1 MSNKSTVA
9 KKLSLDDPLQFIKG
23 VGPKRADLLK
33 KINLETVSDAL
44 FFLPFRYEDRTQVK
58 KIIELVPNETASFLG
73 EVVNAGTV
81 RIGRRRKI
89 FEALVQD
96 DSGFLHVKWFQFN
109 ETYMTEKVKAGRKL
123 IFSGKPTHNKRG
135 GGLEVIHPNT
145 EIQSDG
151 SSESLEIGRIVPIY
165 HSTDGLH
172 LKSLRKIMKNL
183 VDDYKNLIEEFLPE
197 KIIKRYKFPT
207 RSKAIQRAHFPPND
221 ASIELLDK
229 FQDSSQ
235 ARLIFEEFFLLQLTL
250 ALKKRHL
257 EFEEF
262 GQPFKTRGE
271 IIHKFMELLKF
282 DLTKAQKKVLGEIM
296 HYLEKNEP
304 MNLLLQGDVGSGKT
318 VVALISLLT
327 GVDNDCQTALMAPTE
342 LLAEQHFLSIRPF
355 CEALNI
361 TIALVTSSGTA
372 KEKSLLHSSISNG
385 TTQIIVGT
393 HALIQKKIEFSKLG
407 LIVVDEQHR
416 FGVLQR
422 DALSKKGLTP
432 HVLIMT
438 ATPIPRS
445 LALTLYG
452 DMNVSFL
459 DEFPPGRIPIETK
472 LFYEDS
478 RNTAYTLLEKEITEG
493 RQAYVVCP
501 LIEESESIDLKAAID
516 VSEELQNRRLP
527 NFKIELIHG
536 KLKKEERQ
544 KIMAAFKNGEI
555 DVLVATTVI
564 EVGID
569 VPNATVMLI
578 EHAERFG
585 LAQLHQ
591 LRGRVGRGKQASI
604 CLLICSHALTV
615 DGKARLSAI
624 VKSRDGFSIAE
635 EDLRIRGPGD
645 FTGTRQSG
653 MPLLRAGNLLRDIKL
668 LELSRREAIDLIEKD
683 PKLEA
688 PEHIKL
694 KDALHHT
701 FGNQTNLMK
710 VI

>member
-1 MSNKSTVA
+1 MSGKPSAA
-9 KKLSLDDPLQFIKG
+9 KKKSLDDPLQFIKG

-44 FFLPFRYEDRTQVK
+44 FYLPFRYEDRTQVK
-58 KIIELVPNETASFLG
+58 KIIELVPGETVSFFG
-73 EVVNAGTV
+73 KVIDAGTI

-89 FEALVQD
+89 FEALVED
-96 DSGFLHVKWFQFN
+96 DSGFVHVKWFQFN
-109 ETYMTEKVKAGRKL
+109 EAYMTEKIKAGRKL
-123 IFSGKPTHNKRG
+123 IFSGKPTQNKRG

-145 EIQSDG
+145 EIQSDE
-151 SSESLEIGRIVPIY
+151 SSDSLEIGRIVPVY
-165 HSTDGLH
+165 HSTEGLH
-172 LKSLRKIMKNL
+172 LKSLRTIMKNVVDNYKNL
-183 VDDYKNLIEEFLPE
+183 VDEFLPE
-197 KIIKRYKFPT
+197 KIIRRYKFPS
-207 RSKAIQRAHFPPND
+207 RSEALQRAHFPPSD
-221 ASIELLDK
+221 ASTKLLEK
-229 FQDSSQ
+229 FQDPSQ
-235 ARLIFEEFFLLQLTL
+235 VRLIFEEFFLLQLAL
-250 ALKKRHL
+250 ACKKRHQ
-257 EFEEF
+257 EIEEC

-271 IIHKFMELLKF
+271 TIRNFLKLLKF
-282 DLTKAQKKVLGEIM
+282 DLTQAQKRVLGEIM
-296 HYLEKNEP
+296 NYLERNEP

-318 VVALISLLT
+318 VVALIALLT

-372 KEKSLLHSSISNG
+372 KEKSLLHSLIANG

-459 DEFPPGRIPIETK
+459 DEFPPGRIPIETQ
-472 LFYEDS
+472 LFYEDA
-478 RNTAYTLLEKEITEG
+478 RNTAYTLLEKEIKEG

-516 VSEELQNRRLP
+516 VTDELQNRRLP
-527 NFKIELIHG
+527 NFKIQLIHG

-544 KIMAAFKNGEI
+544 KIMAEFKNRKI

-591 LRGRVGRGKQASI
+591 LRGRVGRGEHASK
-604 CLLICSHALTV
+604 CFLIASYALTD
-615 DGKARLSAI
+615 DGRARLNAI

-653 MPLLRAGNLLRDIKL
+653 IPLLKAGNLLRDIKL
-668 LELSRREAIDLIEKD
+668 LELSRREAFDLIEKD
-683 PKLEA
+683 PQLEA

-694 KDALHHT
+694 KEVLHYT
-701 FGNQTNLMK
+701 FGNQANLMK

>member
-1 MSNKSTVA
+1 MSGKLTLA
-9 KKLSLDDPLQFIKG
+9 KNLSLNDPLQFIKG

-44 FFLPFRYEDRTQVK
+44 FYLPFRYDDRSQVK
-58 KIIELVPNETASFLG
+58 KIIKLVPGETVSFVG
-73 EVVNAGTV
+73 EVVDAAV
-81 RIGRRRKI
+81 IRVGRRRKI

-96 DSGFLHVKWFQFN
+96 DSGFVRVKWFQFN
-109 ETYMTEKVKAGRKL
+109 ETYMTEKIKVGRKL
-123 IFSGKPTHNKRG
+123 IFSGKPTHDKRG
-135 GGLEVIHPNT
+135 GGLEVIHPDT
-145 EIQSDG
+145 EIRSDEN
-151 SSESLEIGRIVPIY
+151 SESLEIGRIVPIY
-165 HSTDGLH
+165 HSTEGLH
-172 LKSLRKIMKNL
+172 LKSLRTIMKNI

-207 RSKAIQRAHFPPND
+207 RGEAIQRAHFPPGD
-221 ASIELLDK
+221 SSTKLLEK
-229 FQDSSQ
+229 FQDPSQ
-235 ARLIFEEFFLLQLTL
+235 ARLIFEEFFLLQLAL
-250 ALKKRHL
+250 AFKKRHI
-257 EFEEF
+257 EIEER
-262 GQPFKTRGE
+262 GQPFKTRGKT
-271 IIHKFMELLKF
+271 IRKFLKLLKF
-282 DLTKAQKKVLGEIM
+282 DLTQAQKKVLGEIM
-296 HYLEKNEP
+296 GYLEKKEP

-318 VVALISLLT
+318 VVALIALLT
-327 GVDNDCQTALMAPTE
+327 GVDNGCQTALMAPTE
-342 LLAEQHFLSIRPF
+342 LLAEQHFLSILPF

-361 TIALVTSSGTA
+361 TIELVTSSGTA
-372 KEKSLLHSSISNG
+372 KEKSLIRNGIENG
-385 TTQIIVGT
+385 TAQIIVGT
-393 HALIQKKIEFSKLG
+393 HALIQKKVEFSNLG

-422 DALSKKGLTP
+422 DAIGKKGLTP

-452 DMNVSFL
+452 DMNISFL
-459 DEFPPGRIPIETK
+459 DESPPGRMPIETK
-472 LFYEDS
+472 LFYE
-478 RNTAYTLLEKEITEG
+478 NTRDMAYSLLEKEIKEG

-516 VSEELQNRRLP
+516 VRDDLQNRRLP
-527 NFKIELIHG
+527 NLIVQLIHG

-544 KIMAAFKNGEI
+544 KIMAEFKNGKI

-591 LRGRVGRGKQASI
+591 LRGRVGRGKHASK
-604 CLLICSHALTV
+604 CFLIASHALT
-615 DGKARLSAI
+615 DNGKARLNAI
-624 VKSRDGFSIAE
+624 VKSQDGFSIAE

-668 LELSRREAIDLIEKD
+668 LELSKREATDLIEKD
-683 PKLEA
+683 PQLGA
-688 PEHIKL
+688 PEHVKL

>member
-33 KINLETVSDAL
+33 KLNLETVSDAL

-58 KIIELVPNETASFLG
+58 KIIELVPGETASFLG

-109 ETYMTEKVKAGRKL
+109 ETYMKEKVKTGRKL

-172 LKSLRKIMKNL
+172 LKSLRKIIKNL
-183 VDDYKNLIEEFLPE
+183 VDNYKNLIEEFLPD
-197 KIIKRYKFPT
+197 KILKRYKFPT
-207 RSKAIQRAHFPPND
+207 RSKAIQKAHFPPND

-257 EFEEF
+257 QVEEC

-271 IIHKFMELLKF
+271 LIHKFMELLKF

-385 TTQIIVGT
+385 TTQIIIGT

-688 PEHIKL
+688 PEHINL
-694 KDALHHT
+694 KEALHHT

>member
-1 MSNKSTVA
+1 MDSQPTSL

-44 FFLPFRYEDRTQVK
+44 FYLPFRYDDRSQVK
-58 KIIELVPNETASFLG
+58 TINDLVPGEIVSFVG
-73 EVVNAGTV
+73 KVIDAGV
-81 RIGRRRKI
+81 IRIGRRRKI
-89 FEALVQD
+89 FEALIQD
-96 DSGFLHVKWFQFN
+96 ESGFVRVKWFQFN
-109 ETYMTEKVKAGRKL
+109 ETFMIEKIKIGRKFV
-123 IFSGKPTHNKRG
+123 FSGKPTYNKRG
-135 GGLEVIHPNT
+135 GGLELIHPDS
-145 EIQSDG
+145 EIQSDED
-151 SSESLEIGRIVPIY
+151 SESLEIGRIVPVY
-165 HSTDGLH
+165 HSTEGLH
-172 LKSLRKIMKNL
+172 LKSLRTIIKNV
-183 VDDYKNLIEEFLPE
+183 VDDYKSLVEEFLPK

-207 RSKAIQRAHFPPND
+207 RSEAIQRVHFPPSD
-221 ASIELLDK
+221 ASIKLLEK
-229 FQDSSQ
+229 FQDLSQ
-235 ARLIFEEFFLLQLTL
+235 ERLIFEEFFLLQL
-250 ALKKRHL
+250 ALVFKKRHV
-257 EFEEF
+257 EIEER

-271 IIHKFMELLKF
+271 TIRKFLKLLKF
-282 DLTKAQKKVLGEIM
+282 DLTQAQKKVLGEIM
-296 HYLEKNEP
+296 GYVEKREP

-318 VVALISLLT
+318 VVAVIALLT
-327 GVDNDCQTALMAPTE
+327 GVDNNCQSALMAPTE
-342 LLAEQHFLSIRPF
+342 LLAEQHFLNIRPF
-355 CEALNI
+355 CKALNI
-361 TIALVTSSGTA
+361 SIELVTSSGTA
-372 KEKSLLHSSISNG
+372 KEKSLAHKRIESG

-393 HALIQKKIEFSKLG
+393 HALIQKKIKFSKLG

-422 DALSKKGLTP
+422 EAISKKGLTP

-459 DEFPPGRIPIETK
+459 DEFPPGRRPIETR
-472 LFYEDS
+472 LFYENKRDI
-478 RNTAYTLLEKEITEG
+478 AYSLLKNEIQKG

-516 VSEELQNRRLP
+516 VCDELQNKRLP
-527 NFKIELIHG
+527 DFKVQLIHG
-536 KLKKEERQ
+536 KLRKEERQ
-544 KIMAAFKNGEI
+544 QIMTKFKNREI
-555 DVLVATTVI
+555 NVLVATTVI

-591 LRGRVGRGKQASI
+591 LRGRVGRGEYASQ
-604 CLLICSHALTV
+604 CFLIASHALTN
-615 DGKARLSAI
+615 DGKARLNAI

-653 MPLLRAGNLLRDIKL
+653 IPLLRAGNLLRDIKL
-668 LELSRREAIDLIEKD
+668 LELSRREAIDLIERD

-688 PEHIKL
+688 PEHAKL
-694 KDALHHT
+694 KDALSHT
-701 FGNQTNLMK
+701 FENQMNLMK

>member
-1 MSNKSTVA
+1 MSGKPTA
-9 KKLSLDDPLQFIKG
+9 PKKKSLDDPLQFIKG

-44 FFLPFRYEDRTQVK
+44 FYLPFRYEDRTQVK
-58 KIIELVPNETASFLG
+58 KITELVPDETASFFG
-73 EVVNAGTV
+73 KVVDAGTI

-96 DSGFLHVKWFQFN
+96 DSGFVRVKWFQFN
-109 ETYMTEKVKAGRKL
+109 EAYMTEKIKAGRKL

-145 EIQSDG
+145 EIQSDE
-151 SSESLEIGRIVPIY
+151 SSESLEIGRIVPVY
-165 HSTDGLH
+165 HSTEGLH
-172 LKSLRKIMKNL
+172 LKSLRTIMKNV
-183 VDDYKNLIEEFLPE
+183 VDDYKNLVDEFLPE
-197 KIIKRYKFPT
+197 KIIRRYKFPT
-207 RSKAIQRAHFPPND
+207 RSKALQRAHFPPSD
-221 ASIELLDK
+221 ASTKLLEK
-229 FQDSSQ
+229 FQDPSQ
-235 ARLIFEEFFLLQLTL
+235 ARLIFEEFFLLQLAL
-250 ALKKRHL
+250 AFKKRHL
-257 EFEEF
+257 EVVER
-262 GQPFKTRGE
+262 GRPFKTRGE
-271 IIHKFMELLKF
+271 TIRKFLKLLNF
-282 DLTKAQKKVLGEIM
+282 DLTQAQKKVLGEIM
-296 HYLEKNEP
+296 SYLERNEP

-318 VVALISLLT
+318 VVALIALLT

-372 KEKSLLHSSISNG
+372 KEKTLIHGYIANG

-472 LFYEDS
+472 LFYEDA
-478 RNTAYTLLEKEITEG
+478 RNTGYTLLEKEIKEG

-516 VSEELQNRRLP
+516 VSDELKNRRLP
-527 NFKIELIHG
+527 NFKIQLIHG

-544 KIMAAFKNGEI
+544 KIMAEFKNGEI

-591 LRGRVGRGKQASI
+591 LRGRVGRGKHASK
-604 CLLICSHALTV
+604 CFLIASYALTD
-615 DGKARLSAI
+615 DGKARLNAI
-624 VKSRDGFSIAE
+624 VKSQDGFSIAE

-653 MPLLRAGNLLRDIKL
+653 IPLLRAGNLLRDIKL
-668 LELSRREAIDLIEKD
+668 LELSRREAFDLIEKD
-683 PKLEA
+683 PQLEA

-701 FGNQTNLMK
+701 FGNQANLMK

>member
-1 MSNKSTVA
+1 MSGKPSAA
-9 KKLSLDDPLQFIKG
+9 KKKSLDDPLQFIKG

-44 FFLPFRYEDRTQVK
+44 FYLPFRYEDRTQVK
-58 KIIELVPNETASFLG
+58 KIIELVPGETVSFFG
-73 EVVNAGTV
+73 KVIGAGTI

-89 FEALVQD
+89 FEALVED
-96 DSGFLHVKWFQFN
+96 DSGFVHVKWFQFN
-109 ETYMTEKVKAGRKL
+109 ETYITEKIKAGRKL

-135 GGLEVIHPNT
+135 GGLEIIHPNT
-145 EIQSDG
+145 EIQSDEN
-151 SSESLEIGRIVPIY
+151 SESLEIGRIVPVY
-165 HSTDGLH
+165 HSTEGLH
-172 LKSLRKIMKNL
+172 LKSLRKIIKNV
-183 VDDYKNLIEEFLPE
+183 VDDYKTLIDEFLPE
-197 KIIKRYKFPT
+197 QIIKRYKFPS
-207 RSKAIQRAHFPPND
+207 RSEALQRAHFPPSD
-221 ASIELLDK
+221 ASTKLLEK
-229 FQDSSQ
+229 FQDPSQ
-235 ARLIFEEFFLLQLTL
+235 ARLIFEEFFLLQLAL
-250 ALKKRHL
+250 ALKKRRL
-257 EFEEF
+257 EVEEC

-271 IIHKFMELLKF
+271 MIRKFLKLLNF
-282 DLTKAQKKVLGEIM
+282 NLTQAQKRVLREIM
-296 HYLEKNEP
+296 NYLERNEP

-318 VVALISLLT
+318 VVALIALLT

-372 KEKSLLHSSISNG
+372 KEKSLLHSLIANG
-385 TTQIIVGT
+385 KTQIIVGT

-459 DEFPPGRIPIETK
+459 DEFPPGRIPIETQ
-472 LFYEDS
+472 LFYEDA
-478 RNTAYTLLEKEITEG
+478 RNTAYTLLEKEIKEG

-516 VSEELQNRRLP
+516 VTDELQNRKLP
-527 NFKIELIHG
+527 NFKIQLIHG

-544 KIMAAFKNGEI
+544 KIMSEFKNGEI

-591 LRGRVGRGKQASI
+591 LRGRVGRGEHASK
-604 CLLICSHALTV
+604 CFLIASYALTD
-615 DGKARLSAI
+615 DGRARLNAI

-653 MPLLRAGNLLRDIKL
+653 IPLLKAGNLLRDIKL
-668 LELSRREAIDLIEKD
+668 LELSRREAFDLIEKD
-683 PKLEA
+683 PQLEA
-688 PEHIKL
+688 PEHIKI
-694 KDALHHT
+694 KDALHQT
-701 FGNQTNLMK
+701 FGNQANLMK

>member
-1 MSNKSTVA
+1 MSGKPTAV
-9 KKLSLDDPLQFIKG
+9 KKKTLDDPLQFIKG

-33 KINLETVSDAL
+33 KINLETVSDI
-44 FFLPFRYEDRTQVK
+44 FFYLPFRYEDRTQIK
-58 KIIELVPNETASFLG
+58 KIIELVPGETVSFFG
-73 EVVNAGTV
+73 KVIDAGTI

-96 DSGFLHVKWFQFN
+96 DSGFVRVKWFQFN
-109 ETYMTEKVKAGRKL
+109 ETYMKEKIKAGREV
-123 IFSGKPTHNKRG
+123 IFSGKPTQNKRG
-135 GGLEVIHPNT
+135 GGLEIIHPNT
-145 EIQSDG
+145 EIQSDE
-151 SSESLEIGRIVPIY
+151 SSESLEIGCIVPVY
-165 HSTDGLH
+165 HSTEGLH
-172 LKSLRKIMKNL
+172 LKSLRTIMKNV
-183 VDDYKNLIEEFLPE
+183 VDDYKNLVNEFLPE
-197 KIIKRYKFPT
+197 KIIKRYKLLT
-207 RSKAIQRAHFPPND
+207 RSKALQRAHFPPND
-221 ASIELLDK
+221 ASIKLLEK
-229 FQDSSQ
+229 FQDPSQ
-235 ARLIFEEFFLLQLTL
+235 VRLIFEEFFLLQLSL
-250 ALKKRHL
+250 ALKKRRL
-257 EFEEF
+257 EVEEC

-271 IIHKFMELLKF
+271 IIRKFLKLLKF
-282 DLTKAQKKVLGEIM
+282 DLTQAQKRVLGEIM
-296 HYLEKNEP
+296 NYLERNEP

-318 VVALISLLT
+318 VVALIALLT
-327 GVDNDCQTALMAPTE
+327 GVDNNCQTALMAPTE

-372 KEKSLLHSSISNG
+372 KEKSLIRSCIANG

-459 DEFPPGRIPIETK
+459 DEFPPGRIPIKTK
-472 LFYEDS
+472 LFYEDA
-478 RNTAYTLLEKEITEG
+478 RNSAYSLLEKEIKEG

-516 VSEELQNRRLP
+516 VSEELKNRRLP
-527 NFKIELIHG
+527 NFKIQLIHG

-544 KIMAAFKNGEI
+544 KIMAEFKNGSI

-569 VPNATVMLI
+569 VSNATVMLI

-591 LRGRVGRGKQASI
+591 LRGRVGRGKYASK
-604 CLLICSHALTV
+604 CLLISSHALTD
-615 DGKARLSAI
+615 DGKARLNAI

-653 MPLLRAGNLLRDIKL
+653 IPLLRAGNLLRDIKL
-668 LELSRREAIDLIEKD
+668 LELSRREAFDLIEKD
-683 PKLEA
+683 PQLEA

-694 KDALHHT
+694 KDTLHYT
-701 FGNQTNLMK
+701 FGNQANLMK

>member
-1 MSNKSTVA
+1 MSGKPTAV
-9 KKLSLDDPLQFIKG
+9 KKKSLDDPLQFIKG

-44 FFLPFRYEDRTQVK
+44 FYLPFRYEDRTQVK
-58 KIIELVPNETASFLG
+58 KITELVPDETASFFG
-73 EVVNAGTV
+73 KVVDAGTI

-96 DSGFLHVKWFQFN
+96 DSGFVRVKWFQFN
-109 ETYMTEKVKAGRKL
+109 EAYMTEKIKAGRKL

-135 GGLEVIHPNT
+135 SGLEVIHPNT
-145 EIQSDG
+145 EIQSDE
-151 SSESLEIGRIVPIY
+151 SSESLEVGRIVPIY
-165 HSTDGLH
+165 HSTEGLH
-172 LKSLRKIMKNL
+172 LKSLRTIMKNV
-183 VDDYKNLIEEFLPE
+183 VDDYKNLVDEFLPE
-197 KIIKRYKFPT
+197 KIIRRYKFPT
-207 RSKAIQRAHFPPND
+207 RSKALQRAHFPPSD
-221 ASIELLDK
+221 ASTKLLEK
-229 FQDSSQ
+229 FQDPSQ
-235 ARLIFEEFFLLQLTL
+235 ARLIFEEFFLLQLAL
-250 ALKKRHL
+250 AFKKRHQ
-257 EFEEF
+257 EVEER

-271 IIHKFMELLKF
+271 TIRKFLKLLKF
-282 DLTKAQKKVLGEIM
+282 DLTQAQKRVLGEIM
-296 HYLEKNEP
+296 NYLERNEP

-318 VVALISLLT
+318 VVALIALLT

-372 KEKSLLHSSISNG
+372 NEKSLIHSCIAKG

-459 DEFPPGRIPIETK
+459 DEFPPGRIPIKTK
-472 LFYEDS
+472 LFYEDA
-478 RNTAYTLLEKEITEG
+478 RNTAYTILEKEIKEG

-516 VSEELQNRRLP
+516 VSDELKNIRLP
-527 NFKIELIHG
+527 SFKIQLIHG

-544 KIMAAFKNGEI
+544 KIMAEFKNGSI

-569 VPNATVMLI
+569 VSNATVMLI

-591 LRGRVGRGKQASI
+591 LRGRVGRGKHASK
-604 CLLICSHALTV
+604 CFLIASYALTD
-615 DGKARLSAI
+615 DGKARLNAI

-653 MPLLRAGNLLRDIKL
+653 IPLLRAGNLLRDIKL
-668 LELSRREAIDLIEKD
+668 LELSRREAFDLVEKD
-683 PKLEA
+683 PQLEA

-701 FGNQTNLMK
+701 FGNQANLMK

>member
-1 MSNKSTVA
+1 
-9 KKLSLDDPLQFIKG
+9 
-23 VGPKRADLLK
+23 
-33 KINLETVSDAL
+33 
-44 FFLPFRYEDRTQVK
+44 
-58 KIIELVPNETASFLG
+58 
-73 EVVNAGTV
+73 
-81 RIGRRRKI
+81 
-89 FEALVQD
+89 
-96 DSGFLHVKWFQFN
+96 
-109 ETYMTEKVKAGRKL
+109 
-123 IFSGKPTHNKRG
+123 
-135 GGLEVIHPNT
+135 
-145 EIQSDG
+145 
-151 SSESLEIGRIVPIY
+151 
-165 HSTDGLH
+165 
-172 LKSLRKIMKNL
+172 
-183 VDDYKNLIEEFLPE
+183 
-197 KIIKRYKFPT
+197 
-207 RSKAIQRAHFPPND
+207 
-221 ASIELLDK
+221 
-229 FQDSSQ
+229 
-235 ARLIFEEFFLLQLTL
+235 
-250 ALKKRHL
+250 
-257 EFEEF
+257 
-262 GQPFKTRGE
+262 
-271 IIHKFMELLKF
+271 
-282 DLTKAQKKVLGEIM
+282 
-296 HYLEKNEP
+296 
-304 MNLLLQGDVGSGKT
+304 
-318 VVALISLLT
+318 VALISLLT

-385 TTQIIVGT
+385 TTQIIIGT

-653 MPLLRAGNLLRDIKL
+653 MPLLRAGSLLRDIKL

-688 PEHIKL
+688 PEHINL
-694 KDALHHT
+694 KEALHHT

>member
-1 MSNKSTVA
+1 MSGKPTLA
-9 KKLSLDDPLQFIKG
+9 KNLSLDDPLQFIKG

-44 FFLPFRYEDRTQVK
+44 FYLPFRYDDRSQVK
-58 KIIELVPNETASFLG
+58 KIIKLVPGEIVSFVG
-73 EVVNAGTV
+73 EVVDAAV
-81 RIGRRRKI
+81 IRVGRRRKI

-96 DSGFLHVKWFQFN
+96 DSGFVRVKWFQFN
-109 ETYMTEKVKAGRKL
+109 ETYMTEKIKVGRKL
-123 IFSGKPTHNKRG
+123 IFSGKPTHSKHG
-135 GGLEVIHPNT
+135 GGLEVIHPDT
-145 EIQSDG
+145 EIRSDENSG
-151 SSESLEIGRIVPIY
+151 SLEIGRIVPIY
-165 HSTDGLH
+165 HSTEGLH
-172 LKSLRKIMKNL
+172 LKSLRTIMKNV
-183 VDDYKNLIEEFLPE
+183 VDNYKNLIQEFLPE
-197 KIIKRYKFPT
+197 KIIRRYKFPT
-207 RSKAIQRAHFPPND
+207 RSEAIQRAHFPPND
-221 ASIELLDK
+221 ASTKFLDK
-229 FQDSSQ
+229 FQDPSQ
-235 ARLIFEEFFLLQLTL
+235 ARLIFEEFFLLQLAL
-250 ALKKRHL
+250 AFKKRHV
-257 EFEEF
+257 EINEH

-271 IIHKFMELLKF
+271 TIRKFLKLLKF
-282 DLTKAQKKVLGEIM
+282 DLTNAQKRVLGEIM
-296 HYLEKNEP
+296 GYLEKKEP

-318 VVALISLLT
+318 VVALIALLT
-327 GVDNDCQTALMAPTE
+327 GVDNSCQAVLMAPTE

-355 CEALNI
+355 CKALNI
-361 TIALVTSSGTA
+361 TIELVTSSGTA
-372 KEKSLLHSSISNG
+372 KEKSLIRNCIKRG

-393 HALIQKKIEFSKLG
+393 HALIQKKMEFSNLG

-422 DALSKKGLTP
+422 DAISKKGLTP

-452 DMNVSFL
+452 DMNISFL
-459 DEFPPGRIPIETK
+459 DEFPPGRMPIETK
-472 LFYEDS
+472 LFYENTRD
-478 RNTAYTLLEKEITEG
+478 TAYSLLEKEIKEG

-516 VSEELQNRRLP
+516 VSNELQSRRLP
-527 NFKIELIHG
+527 NLIVQLIHG

-544 KIMAAFKNGEI
+544 TIMAEFKNGKI

-591 LRGRVGRGKQASI
+591 LRGRVGRGKHASK
-604 CLLICSHALTV
+604 CFLITSHALTD
-615 DGKARLSAI
+615 DGKARLNAI

-668 LELSRREAIDLIEKD
+668 LELSRREATDLIEKD
-683 PKLEA
+683 PQLEA
-688 PEHIKL
+688 PEHVKL